1 VRQLDWFWPVK
12 SDGNH
17 CQLSH
22 TASKNAIAEVGIVSK
37 SELEL
42 AKGARTVLRIKSAT
56 LDMDLIVLAFVF
68 MEKKYRDK
76 HSSRDEHPEGD
87 GGDDGFDVG
96 ESENIDVGALG
107 EA

>member
-1 VRQLDWFWPVK
+1 MENW
-12 SDGNH
+12 
-17 CQLSH
+17 QLSH
-22 TASKNAIAEVGIVSK
+22 TASKKEIAEVGIVPK
-37 SELEL
+37 SEIEL
-42 AKGARTVLRIKSAT
+42 AKDARTVLRIKSEN

-96 ESENIDVGALG
+96 ENEDADVGALG